1 MIQHR
6 LPLALALSGAFASLV
21 ACGST
26 EEAATPPPEPTT
38 TTPEAAAPSVLEA
51 LPTPEVNMTKVLL
64 GRRLFH
70 DGRMSGDGS
79 VACATCHSMD
89 HGGAEDRRTS
99 VGVGS
104 AVGPINSPTVL
115 NSSLNFVQFW
125 DGRAATLEDQ
135 ARGPVGNP
143 LEMASDFPRVIGNLS
158 ADPTYVTEF
167 AGLYPDGITEANI
180 VDAIAEYERSLI
192 TPGRFDRFLGGET
205 EALTADERAGHELFT
220 TVGCTS
226 CHRGPNLGGTM
237 YQRMGLVS
245 DYFAARGTPLTDAD
259 MGRFNVTHDEADRH
273 RFKVPTL
280 RNIALT
286 GPYLHDGSQATLPEV
301 VRIMGRHQLG
311 RELDDEQVRLIV
323 AFLGALTGELPAHA
337 RMPADGTT
345 VAPTGE
351 VTPTTGEE
359 VHPEGGPPTG
369 EAAPAA
375 APGTPPALPM
385 PAPGG
390 LSGLSPLPS
399 PPHPPGHGGL
409 PPAAGS

>member
-1 MIQHR
+1 MTR
-6 LPLALALSGAFASLV
+6 TTRSLSLASLGLASLSFV
-21 ACGST
+21 ACGSGEETPSPT
-26 EEAATPPPEPTT
+26 EPATTEPATAEPAAP
-38 TTPEAAAPSVLEA
+38 APSVLEA

-79 VACATCHSMD
+79 VSCATCHSMD

-125 DGRAATLEDQ
+125 DGRAATLEEQ

-143 LEMASDFPRVIGNLS
+143 LEMASDFGRVITNLTS
-158 ADPTYVTEF
+158 EPTYVTEF
-167 AGLYPDGITEANI
+167 AALYPDGITEANI

-205 EALTADERAGHELFT
+205 DALTADERAGYDLFT

-226 CHRGPNLGGTM
+226 CHRGPNVGGTM
-237 YQRMGLVS
+237 YQRMGLVNN
-245 DYFAARGTPLTDAD
+245 YFEARGTPLTDAD
-259 MGRFNVTHDEADRH
+259 MGRYNVTHDEADRH

-280 RNIALT
+280 RNVALT
-286 GPYLHDGSQATLPEV
+286 APYLHDGSQATLPEV
-301 VRIMGRHQLG
+301 VRVMGHFQLG

-323 AFLGALTGELPAHA
+323 AFLGSLTGELPAHA
-337 RMPADGTT
+337 RMPADGST

-351 VTPTTGEE
+351 VAPTTGAE

-369 EAAPAA
+369 AAPPALPEPAPAAAGAAPAA
-375 APGTPPALPM
+375 
-385 PAPGG
+385 
-390 LSGLSPLPS
+390 LPS
-399 PPHPPGHGGL
+399 TPHPPVH
-409 PPAAGS
+409 